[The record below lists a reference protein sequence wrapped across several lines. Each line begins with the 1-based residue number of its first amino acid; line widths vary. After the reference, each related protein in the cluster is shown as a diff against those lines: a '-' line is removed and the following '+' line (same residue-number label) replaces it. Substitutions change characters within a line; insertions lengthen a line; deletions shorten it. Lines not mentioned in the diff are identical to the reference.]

1 MILLAKNKNKKEN
14 QYLRNKII
22 KNKIKILIIKM
33 RMSLTIMKKINS
45 KNN

>member
-14 QYLRNKII
+14 QYLRTKII